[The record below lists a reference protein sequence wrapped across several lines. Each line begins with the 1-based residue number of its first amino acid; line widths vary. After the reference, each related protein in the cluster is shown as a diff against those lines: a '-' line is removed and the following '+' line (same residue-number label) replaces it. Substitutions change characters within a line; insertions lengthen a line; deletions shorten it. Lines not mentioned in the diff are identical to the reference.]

1 MAKNLLEG
9 LFSDMKAL
17 NEEEFNLTRNDSIE
31 VNDDVQDDVS
41 IEVVADPEFEEH
53 QDSPK
58 DYVGKNVIYCNIC
71 MRPFFSDEDVNDAM
85 TCPMCAAESVDL
97 IKVGTVV
104 SDEAPVTDETEP
116 APEADETEPV
126 APEATEGED
135 DEIKESVNINVN
147 TDTSTVTVDTD
158 DADVNVNDEGGRV
171 VDPVAPI
178 VPEVEPETEPDVVDD
193 MELEYEEES
202 FNKLFTKFLTDNYSN
217 VKTFNLVEAKQ
228 VGESLVLEGVITFNN
243 ATTRAVKIT
252 TDALSLTEGTTKCK
266 AACPLFGK
274 SKAFVIEH
282 VVKENKVSASKLS
295 YRYKTRANNES
306 YNVVGMVKLDD

>member
-1 MAKNLLEG
+1 MAKSLLEG
-9 LFSDMKAL
+9 LFSDMKSL

-53 QDSPK
+53 QESPK

-71 MRPFFSDEDVNDAM
+71 MRPFFSDEDVNEAM
-85 TCPMCAAESVDL
+85 TCPMCAAESTDL

-116 APEADETEPV
+116 VASEDEEN
-126 APEATEGED
+126 EELG
-135 DEIKESVNINVN
+135 ESVNINVN

-158 DADVNVNDEGGRV
+158 DADVNVNDDGDKSVE
-171 VDPVAPI
+171 PVAP
-178 VPEVEPETEPDVVDD
+178 VAPEVEPETEPDVVDD

-228 VGESLVLEGVITFNN
+228 VGEALVLEGVITFNN
-243 ATTRAVKIT
+243 ANTRTVKIT
-252 TDALSLTEGTTKCK
+252 TDVLSLTEGTSKCK

-282 VVKENKVSASKLS
+282 VIKENKVSASRLS
-295 YRYKTRANNES
+295 YRFKTRANNES